1 MAEIV
6 VREAIGEEDV
16 AAVRM
21 LLESYG
27 EYLTANP
34 HGRHICIGSYADEL
48 AGLPRPYAALLLAV
62 VDGKAAGCVAL
73 KPISQSAVEERAC
86 EMKRLWV
93 VAEFRGLG
101 LGRRLVEEA
110 IVWAKRT
117 GHEAIYLDTVP
128 AAFPEASRIYG
139 AMGFAQ
145 VERYNDNPVP
155 DVVFFRL
162 GLNGGLL

>member
-16 AAVRM
+16 EAVRM
-21 LLESYG
+21 LLERYG

-34 HGRHICIGSYADEL
+34 HGAHICIGSYAEEL
-48 AGLPRPYAALLLAV
+48 AGLPKPYAALLLALI
-62 VDGKAAGCVAL
+62 DKKAAGCVAL
-73 KPISQSAVEERAC
+73 KPISQSAVKERAC

-93 VAEFRGLG
+93 DAEFRGLA

-110 IVWAKRT
+110 IAWAKRT

-128 AAFPEASRIYG
+128 AAFPEASRIYRD
-139 AMGFAQ
+139 MGFVQ
-145 VERYNDNPVP
+145 VERYNDNPVA
-155 DVVFFRL
+155 DVMFFRL
-162 GLNGGLL
+162 GL

>member
-21 LLESYG
+21 LLEKYG
-27 EYLTANP
+27 DYLAANP
-34 HGRHICIGSYADEL
+34 HGAHICIGSYAEEL
-48 AGLPRPYAALLLAV
+48 AGMPRPYAALLLAL
-62 VDGKAAGCVAL
+62 VDGKAAGWVAL

-93 VAEFRGLG
+93 GVEFRGLG

-110 IVWAKRT
+110 IAWAKRT

-128 AAFPEASRIYG
+128 AAFPEATRIYR
-139 AMGFAQ
+139 AMGFVQ
-145 VERYNDNPVP
+145 VERYNDNPLAN
-155 DVVFFRL
+155 VVFFRL
-162 GLNGGLL
+162 GL